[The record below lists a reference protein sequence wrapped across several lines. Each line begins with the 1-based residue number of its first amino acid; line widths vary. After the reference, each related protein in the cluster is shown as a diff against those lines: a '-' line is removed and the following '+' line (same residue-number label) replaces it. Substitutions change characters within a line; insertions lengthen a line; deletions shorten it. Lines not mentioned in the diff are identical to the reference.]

1 MNHHLPFI
9 EQKDPVNTDELK
21 ENFRKHDFTALTA
34 SCELNPQTKEEQYFQ
49 ARALDAFRPI
59 WLALQKA
66 MGGRTEEKNFSKDD
80 PIFMLKHANENY
92 VAGMTA
98 AICMEQTALSRV
110 FDIFDN
116 MYGDKFQCVAELYA
130 VVIGKE
136 FEAWDENDLMQAF
149 QVFVNMFLESQ
160 IKLLMK
166 AQSVPEMIG
175 VVNKHRAHEDF
186 EPHTYANYDKINFNR
201 RWNHLRTK
209 IGALLSLE
217 TFQVDECEALGFEEE
232 FDFDVDIDP
241 PKLKML
247 IKAFLQTRDQ
257 IDRKIYRMR
266 EKGMTQEEIADAL
279 GYETHSAVTKRL
291 KNMKTKLTEYLNKH
305 KKIS

>member
-9 EQKDPVNTDELK
+9 EQKDPVNVEELK
-21 ENFRKHDFTALTA
+21 GNFRKHDFTALTA

-49 ARALDAFRPI
+49 ARALDAFRTI
-59 WLALQKA
+59 WFALQKA
-66 MGGRTEEKNFSKDD
+66 MGGSTEEKNFSEND
-80 PIFMLKHANENY
+80 PIFMLKRANENY

-98 AICMEQTALSRV
+98 AICTEPTALDRV

-136 FEAWDENDLMQAF
+136 FDAWDENDLMQAF
-149 QVFVNMFLESQ
+149 QVFVNMFVEGQ

-186 EPHTYANYDKINFNR
+186 EPRTYVNYDKIDFNR

-209 IGALLSLE
+209 IGEPLSWDA
-217 TFQVDECEALGFEEE
+217 FQEDECEELGFEEE
-232 FDFDVDIDP
+232 FDFDVDLDP
-241 PKLKML
+241 LKLKML
-247 IKAFLQTRDQ
+247 IKAFLQTRDP

-266 EKGMTQEEIADAL
+266 EKGMTQAEIADAL

-291 KNMKTKLTEYLNKH
+291 KNMKIKLTEYLNKH
-305 KKIS
+305 KK